1 MCMSL
6 VGMRIENR
14 FFFRSEPIVWNR
26 QPNSLTVLLSVL
38 CGVAHAQTFL
48 VSSSDCSKHG
58 RSVLKFGSISH
69 DKNDTYA
76 TCNLCKKSISSKG
89 GNTTNMNKHLNTQ
102 HGIKLQEC
110 HVFDACSSSA
120 KVGASSLSVQGKLL
134 KSDHNHSLC

>member
-1 MCMSL
+1 MESSAKFFNGSAIGPLWRCACANFFS
-6 VGMRIENR
+6 
-14 FFFRSEPIVWNR
+14 FFFRL
-26 QPNSLTVLLSVL
+26 Q
-38 CGVAHAQTFL
+38 QTWQL
-48 VSSSDCSKHG
+48 G

-120 KVGASSLSVQGKLL
+120 NVGASSLSVQGKLL
-134 KSDHNHSLC
+134 KSDHNHSLCEAICLYCV

>member
-1 MCMSL
+1 M
-6 VGMRIENR
+6 IYE
-14 FFFRSEPIVWNR
+14 
-26 QPNSLTVLLSVL
+26 Q
-38 CGVAHAQTFL
+38 
-48 VSSSDCSKHG
+48 SSSLAISPFTHSCIVGGGILYYRCNPPKRRRRRTWQLG

-120 KVGASSLSVQGKLL
+120 NVGASSFRSEEHTSELQS
-134 KSDHNHSLC
+134 H